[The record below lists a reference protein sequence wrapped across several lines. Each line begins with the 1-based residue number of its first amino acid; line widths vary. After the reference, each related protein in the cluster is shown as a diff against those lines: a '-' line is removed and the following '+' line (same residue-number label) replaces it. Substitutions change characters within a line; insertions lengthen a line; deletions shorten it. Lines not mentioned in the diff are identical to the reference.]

1 MIDKFIVYVYIYFK
15 LNLYFRNN
23 ESATRPHTT
32 TANGEYNWT
41 QQQRQDQIQ
50 SGQQAKITYISDNP
64 KYKDQSIDLHPP
76 PPPPL
81 RPPPSIAPPALQAL
95 FERNLTGCTDRIKEG
110 GKIVAPESSGD
121 QRYPPYPNA
130 LKRSATLP
138 AKHNRL
144 GVRSRVTFKV
154 PSTAAQAKVEPD
166 NNIISSCHQVVL
178 KEAKKMT
185 SEDLLQPGH
194 VVKERW
200 KVWGNFPSLFHSFYI
215 FLYLLFRL
223 CERLVVA
230 ALEKSTKGKTL
241 SLESK

>member
-1 MIDKFIVYVYIYFK
+1 M
-15 LNLYFRNN
+15 
-23 ESATRPHTT
+23 
-32 TANGEYNWT
+32 
-41 QQQRQDQIQ
+41 
-50 SGQQAKITYISDNP
+50 
-64 KYKDQSIDLHPP
+64 
-76 PPPPL
+76 
-81 RPPPSIAPPALQAL
+81 
-95 FERNLTGCTDRIKEG
+95 TGCAEG
-110 GKIVAPESSGD
+110 GQIVAPECSGD

-166 NNIISSCHQVVL
+166 NNIISSCHQV

-200 KVWGNFPSLFHSFYI
+200 KVWVTCPVFSILSIFFYTLF
-215 FLYLLFRL
+215 LGCAKDWWWRL
-223 CERLVVA
+223 WRNLRRA
-230 ALEKSTKGKTL
+230 RPYH
-241 SLESK
+241 